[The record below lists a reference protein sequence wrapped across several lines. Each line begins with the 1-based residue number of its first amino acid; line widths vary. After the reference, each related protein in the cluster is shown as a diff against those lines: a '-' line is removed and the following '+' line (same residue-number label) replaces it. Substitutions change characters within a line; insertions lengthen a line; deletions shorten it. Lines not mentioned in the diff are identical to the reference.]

1 MFATYTFLKKYRSQ
15 HKISQ
20 SDLLLE
26 MIYLC
31 RAPSASPDLERQRVR
46 PLVIHK
52 TPRKLYGQDGL
63 EDFSPG
69 LGIFGVR
76 LFNPPGAGT
85 QLFLG

>member
-31 RAPSASPDLERQRVR
+31 RAPSASPDSG
-46 PLVIHK
+46 K
-52 TPRKLYGQDGL
+52 T
-63 EDFSPG
+63 ESEA
-69 LGIFGVR
+69 LGYS
-76 LFNPPGAGT
+76 
-85 QLFLG
+85 